1 MKGRNEGWGSLTP
14 LAVLPLIRL
23 CNLQSPICNRHSVL
37 NPLTFPNH
45 PIHVT
50 TGSLSFASMGAVPA
64 NPPAQVSAELARV
77 RAAQAGDAGA
87 FRLVYEAHVGR
98 VHALC
103 LRLTGEP
110 SWAEE
115 LTQDVFVRVWER
127 LGSFRGDS
135 AFGTWLHRLAMNEG
149 LMALRSARRRE
160 ARVEPRGDPPETPA
174 HAARESEAAIDLE
187 RAIAGLPEGC
197 RTVFVLHDVE
207 GLRHEEIAQLTGTAV
222 GTSKAHLFRARRL
235 LREVLDR

>member
-1 MKGRNEGWGSLTP
+1 MN
-14 LAVLPLIRL
+14 V
-23 CNLQSPICNRHSVL
+23 
-37 NPLTFPNH
+37 
-45 PIHVT
+45 
-50 TGSLSFASMGAVPA
+50 TGSLSLASMGAVPA
-64 NPPAQVSAELARV
+64 NPPAQVSTELDRV

-103 LRLTGEP
+103 LRLTGET

-135 AFGTWLHRLAMNEG
+135 AFGTWLYRLAMNEA

-160 ARVEPRGDPPETPA
+160 LRVETRGDPPEAPQLG
-174 HAARESEAAIDLE
+174 ARESEAAIDLE

-235 LREVLDR
+235 LREALDR